1 MFLALTSCAQGEEA
15 DGAGSG
21 AGGTGGASGDAALD
35 NSGGGDAGGNA
46 GSAGSAY
53 DGGSTDASGGT
64 AGSALDGS
72 IDGSTDGADGSS
84 TDAADDG
91 AAGAPTDG
99 GPDASDGGS
108 DANDAATEAA
118 CTDACSLGE
127 NLCVVGGLAPCEQT
141 PSGCNGWG
149 SPVACASNE
158 TCVTDACVPTGP
170 VEADV
175 QIYIDN
181 FCNVTIVPPSFDVAT
196 GETLQLTYHNNSVDY
211 EADIWASYGG
221 GYIALATG
229 GTWAETFEYCS
240 MPGDYTAYVDININ
254 GGPFPSCPGQRLYI
268 YCH

>member
-1 MFLALTSCAQGEEA
+1 MFVALTSCAQSEEA
-15 DGAGSG
+15 GGAGSG

-35 NSGGGDAGGNA
+35 NGGGGEAGRDAGAA
-46 GSAGSAY
+46 GSAF

-72 IDGSTDGADGSS
+72 IDGSTDGADDSS
-84 TDAADDG
+84 TDDADDG

-99 GPDASDGGS
+99 GSDASDAAPDASD
-108 DANDAATEAA
+108 AAPDAA

-127 NLCVVGGLAPCEQT
+127 NICVVGGLAPCEQT

-149 SPVACASNE
+149 SPVACATNE

-170 VEADV
+170 VQADV

-181 FCNVTIVPPSFDVAT
+181 FCNVTIAPPSFDVAT

-221 GYIALATG
+221 GYLALATG

-254 GGPFPSCPGQRLYI
+254 GGPFPSCPGKRLYI